1 MADRRICDVP
11 ATKDPLSLIHEVVNG
26 NISSKKNSN
35 LFSEN
40 YVYKVLCKMG
50 GVM

>member
-1 MADRRICDVP
+1 MADRRICDLP
-11 ATKDPLSLIHEVVNG
+11 ATEDPLSKSHELVYG
-26 NISSKKNSN
+26 NISSKNSN

-50 GVM
+50 K

>member
-11 ATKDPLSLIHEVVNG
+11 ATKDPLSLSHEVVYG
-26 NISSKKNSN
+26 NISSKNSN

-50 GVM
+50 E